1 MLTSGGRDLFSKS
14 RKPLLFPDILQ
25 TWKERRDIDENGNN
39 SHRDRGDPCVRTE
52 GIRQTHE
59 G

>member
-1 MLTSGGRDLFSKS
+1 MKRVESLCFLH
-14 RKPLLFPDILQ
+14 ILQ

-39 SHRDRGDPCVRTE
+39 SHRDRGDPCVRTV

>member
-1 MLTSGGRDLFSKS
+1 MLTSRGGDFLKRVESLCF
-14 RKPLLFPDILQ
+14 LHILQ

>member
-14 RKPLLFPDILQ
+14 RKPLLLHILQ

-39 SHRDRGDPCVRTE
+39 SHRDRGDPRVRTE